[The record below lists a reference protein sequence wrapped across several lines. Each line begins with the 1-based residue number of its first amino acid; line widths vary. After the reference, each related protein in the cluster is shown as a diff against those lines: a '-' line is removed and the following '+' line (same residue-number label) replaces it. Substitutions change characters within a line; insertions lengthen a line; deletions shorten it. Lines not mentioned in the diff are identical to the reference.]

1 MLYLARSLHAYDGD
15 LLCNMVV
22 LVKDGCVKDI
32 YSFAGEAHSM
42 ILVDEIFISIVPS
55 LKSVNEIKKISHL
68 EPGERLYAYG
78 LDDAGVLHL
87 LV

>member
-1 MLYLARSLHAYDGD
+1 MLYLARSLHACDGD
-15 LLCNMVV
+15 LLRNMVV

-42 ILVDEIFISIVPS
+42 ILVDEIFISIVSS

-68 EPGERLYAYG
+68 EPGERLYAYV

-87 LV
+87 LA